1 MSIIKKTI
9 VKIILFDGL
18 CNLCNGSVNFIIK
31 RDRLGAFKFASL
43 QSEAGLSLLKQYG
56 VTAEK
61 IDSIVFIK
69 EDRFFL
75 RSSAVLNIL
84 KDLGGRWR
92 FLYIF
97 IIIPKFIRD
106 FIYNVIAKSRYS
118 VFGKREICTI
128 PSEANRNRFLD

>member
-31 RDRLGAFKFASL
+31 RDRMGAFKFASL

-106 FIYNVIAKSRYS
+106 FIYNVIAKSRYR
-118 VFGKREICTI
+118 VFGKRESCTI
-128 PSEANRNRFLD
+128 PSEANRNRFLE